1 MDGNRKPFNLR
12 RWFSIVSLLVTGGAA
27 IVSGAILSNFFVA
40 EAIKRDGMLTT
51 QFIQSIAEIELRHG
65 RFGVVQ
71 ISLGGILDTRISATE
86 LHVEEENLA
95 RARQEFFDHLRM
107 MPEALLATVFAPDGF
122 VIWSVNPTLIGKR
135 FPNNRDLKEVLERK
149 EGIAG
154 GHLKSSAGGKVEQQ
168 FVRHPEDF
176 YIENY
181 VPLFDRDGN
190 VASIVEI
197 YKEPRELIHSLKR
210 GYLLIWLAA
219 LLSGAAIYVC
229 LHWIINRAA
238 RQIDAQQREIVENK
252 TLVALGE
259 MSSAVAHGLRN
270 PLASIRSSAEVAL
283 EIGDSSTAKNLTD
296 IVTQVDRLSKWVR
309 ELLQFSR
316 PISDE
321 REAVKID
328 AALSNALA
336 TYEVQIRRAG
346 IEVDWTP
353 ETAPDVEVH
362 ANGSLLEQ
370 VLNSVLSNAIE
381 AMPRGGRLGVFVE
394 LRERDRVTVK
404 VSDTGCGMSA
414 SQLEMAFK
422 PFHTTKRGGLGVGL
436 VLVKRIME
444 RFGGSVVLDS
454 REQAGTT
461 VSLTFK
467 VAEQE

>member
-40 EAIKRDGMLTT
+40 EAIKRDAMLTT
-51 QFIQSIAEIELRHG
+51 QVIQSIAEIELRHG
-65 RFGVVQ
+65 RFGGVPV
-71 ISLGGILDTRISATE
+71 SLGGILDSRITADE
-86 LHVEEENLA
+86 LGVEEVNLA
-95 RARQEFFDHLRM
+95 RAREEFYDHLRL

-122 VIWSVNPTLIGKR
+122 VIWSSNPTLVGKTIPDNDE
-135 FPNNRDLKEVLERK
+135 FQEVIELKRAV
-149 EGIAG
+149 AG
-154 GHLKSSAGGKVEQQ
+154 GHLKGAAGGKVEQQ
-168 FVRHPEDF
+168 FVRYPEDF

-181 VPLFDRDGN
+181 VPLLDREGN

-197 YKEPRELIHSLKR
+197 YKEPHDLIYSLKR

-219 LLSGAAIYVC
+219 LLSGAAIYLC
-229 LHWIINRAA
+229 LRWIIIRAA
-238 RQIDAQQREIVENK
+238 RQIEAQQREIVENK

-283 EIGDSSTAKNLTD
+283 EIGDPSTAKNLND

-309 ELLQFSR
+309 ELLQFSK

-328 AALSNALA
+328 MALNDALS

-353 ETAPDVEVH
+353 EGAPDVEVH

-394 LRERDRVTVK
+394 APERNRVTVK
-404 VSDTGCGMSA
+404 ISDTGCGMSA
-414 SQLEMAFK
+414 KQLEMAFK

-444 RFGGSVVLDS
+444 RFGGAVVLES

>member
-1 MDGNRKPFNLR
+1 MDGSRKPFNLR
-12 RWFSIVSLLVTGGAA
+12 RWFSVVSLLVTGGAA
-27 IVSGAILSNFFVA
+27 IVSGAILSNFFVT
-40 EAIKRDGMLTT
+40 EAIKRDALLTK
-51 QFIQSIAEIELRHG
+51 QFIQSIAEIELRHA
-65 RFGVVQ
+65 RFGLANV
-71 ISLGGILDTRISATE
+71 SFGAILDERRSAGE
-86 LHVEEENLA
+86 LGLEPENLA
-95 RARQEFFDHLRM
+95 RARQEFFDHLRN
-107 MPEALLATVFAPDGF
+107 MPEALLATVFAPDGY
-122 VIWSVNPTLIGKR
+122 VTWSSNALLIGKMLPDNHELAEVIER
-135 FPNNRDLKEVLERK
+135 RDA
-149 EGIAG
+149 IAG
-154 GHLKSSAGGKVEQQ
+154 GHLKGTAGGKVEQQ
-168 FVRHPEDF
+168 FVRYPEDF

-181 VPLFDRDGN
+181 VPLFDRDGT
-190 VASIVEI
+190 VASVVEI
-197 YKEPRELIHSLKR
+197 YKEPRDLIHSLKR

-219 LLSGAAIYVC
+219 LLSGAAVYVC
-229 LHWIINRAA
+229 LRWIIIRAA
-238 RQIDAQQREIVENK
+238 RQIDDQQREIVENK

-283 EIGDSSTAKNLTD
+283 ELGDPSTAKNLND

-309 ELLQFSR
+309 ELLQFSK

-328 AALSNALA
+328 MALENALS

-353 ETAPDVEVH
+353 DAAPTVEVH
-362 ANGSLLEQ
+362 ANGPLLEQ

-381 AMPRGGRLGVFVE
+381 AMPRGGRLGVAVE
-394 LRERDRVTVK
+394 VPARGRVAVK
-404 VSDTGCGMSA
+404 ISDTGCGMSEK
-414 SQLEMAFK
+414 QLELAFK
-422 PFHTTKRGGLGVGL
+422 PFHTTKRNGLGVGL

-444 RFGGSVVLDS
+444 RFGGGVALES

>member
-1 MDGNRKPFNLR
+1 MDGSRKPFNLR

-27 IVSGAILSNFFVA
+27 IVSGAILSNFFVS
-40 EAIKRDGMLTT
+40 EAIKRDAMLTT
-51 QFIQSIAEIELRHG
+51 QFIQSIADIELRHG
-65 RFGVVQ
+65 GFGRVQ
-71 ISLGGILDTRISATE
+71 ISLGSILDSRITAAE
-86 LHVEEENLA
+86 LGVEEENLA
-95 RARQEFFDHLRM
+95 RARQEFFDHLSM

-122 VIWSVNPTLIGKR
+122 VIWSSNAALIGKH
-135 FPNNRDLKEVLERK
+135 FSDNHDLAEVLVRK
-149 EGIAG
+149 AGVAG

-168 FVRHPEDF
+168 FVRYPEDI

-181 VPLFDRDGN
+181 VPLFDRAGE
-190 VASIVEI
+190 VASVVEI
-197 YKEPRELIHSLKR
+197 YKEPRDLIYSLKR
-210 GYLLIWLAA
+210 SYLLIWLAA
-219 LLSGAAIYVC
+219 LLSGAVVFLC
-229 LHWIINRAA
+229 LHGLIVRAA
-238 RQIDAQQREIVENK
+238 RQIDAQQREIVDNK

-283 EIGDSSTAKNLTD
+283 EVGDPATAKNLTD
-296 IVTQVDRLSKWVR
+296 IVTQVDRLSKWIR
-309 ELLQFSR
+309 ELLQFSK

-321 REAVKID
+321 REAVKLD
-328 AALSNALA
+328 MVVDNALS

-346 IEVDWTP
+346 IEVDWTH

-370 VLNSVLSNAIE
+370 VLNSLLSNALE
-381 AMPRGGRLGVFVE
+381 AMPHGGRLGVVVE
-394 LRERDRVTVK
+394 PPARGCVTVK
-404 VSDTGCGMSA
+404 ISDTGCGMTA
-414 SQLEMAFK
+414 TQLESAFK

-444 RFGGSVVLDS
+444 RFGGGVVLES

-467 VAEQE
+467 IAEQE

>member
-27 IVSGAILSNFFVA
+27 IVSGAILSNFFVS
-40 EAIKRDGMLTT
+40 EAIKRDAMLTT

-71 ISLGGILDTRISATE
+71 ISLGGILDSRISAAE
-86 LHVEEENLA
+86 LHIEEENLA
-95 RARQEFFDHLRM
+95 RARQEFFDHLRL

-122 VIWSVNPTLIGKR
+122 VIWSANPALIGKS
-135 FPNNRDLKEVLERK
+135 FPDNHDLKEVIKRK

-154 GHLKSSAGGKVEQQ
+154 GHLKSSVGGKVEQQ
-168 FVRHPEDF
+168 FVRYPEDI

-181 VPLFDRDGN
+181 VPLLDREGD
-190 VASIVEI
+190 VVSIVEI
-197 YKEPRELIHSLKR
+197 YKEPRDLIHSLKR

-219 LLSGAAIYVC
+219 LLSGAAIYLC
-229 LHWIINRAA
+229 LHWIIIRAA

-283 EIGDSSTAKNLTD
+283 DVGDPATAKNLND
-296 IVTQVDRLSKWVR
+296 IVTQVDRLSTWVR
-309 ELLQFSR
+309 ELLQFSK

-328 AALSNALA
+328 MALDNALS

-353 ETAPDVEVH
+353 EAAPAVEVH
-362 ANGSLLEQ
+362 ANGALLEQ
-370 VLNSVLSNAIE
+370 VLNSVLSNALE
-381 AMPRGGRLGVFVE
+381 AMPRGGRLGVSVE
-394 LRERDRVTVK
+394 APERDRVTVK
-404 VSDTGCGMSA
+404 ISDTGCGMSA
-414 SQLEMAFK
+414 KQLEMAFK

-444 RFGGSVVLDS
+444 RFGGAVVLDS

>member
-27 IVSGAILSNFFVA
+27 IVSGAILSNFFVS
-40 EAIKRDGMLTT
+40 EAIKRDAMLTT
-51 QFIQSIAEIELRHG
+51 QFIQSIADIELRHG

-71 ISLGGILDTRISATE
+71 LTLGGILDPRVSAVE
-86 LHVEEENLA
+86 LNVEEENLA
-95 RARQEFFDHLRM
+95 RARQEFFDHLRL

-122 VIWSVNPTLIGKR
+122 VIWSSNASLIGKS
-135 FPNNRDLKEVLERK
+135 FPDNRDLAVVVERK

-154 GHLKSSAGGKVEQQ
+154 GHLKSSVGGKIEQQ
-168 FVRHPEDF
+168 FVRYPEDI

-181 VPLFDRDGN
+181 VPLLNRDGN
-190 VASIVEI
+190 VTSVVEI
-197 YKEPRELIHSLKR
+197 YKEPRDLIYSLKR

-219 LLSGAAIYVC
+219 LLSGAAIYLC
-229 LHWIINRAA
+229 LHWLISRAA

-283 EIGDSSTAKNLTD
+283 EVGDPSTAKNLTD

-309 ELLQFSR
+309 ELLQFSK
-316 PISDE
+316 PLSEE

-328 AALSNALA
+328 MALDNALS

-353 ETAPDVEVH
+353 EQAPDVEVH

-370 VLNSVLSNAIE
+370 VLNSVFSNAIE
-381 AMPRGGRLGVFVE
+381 AMPRGGRLGIAVE
-394 LRERDRVTVK
+394 PPARNRVTVRI
-404 VSDTGCGMSA
+404 SDTGCGMSA
-414 SQLEMAFK
+414 KQLEMAFK

-444 RFGGSVVLDS
+444 RFGGAVALDS
-454 REQAGTT
+454 EEQAGTT

>member
-40 EAIKRDGMLTT
+40 EAIKRDALLTT
-51 QFIQSIAEIELRHG
+51 QFIQSIADIELRHG
-65 RFGVVQ
+65 RFGVAQ
-71 ISLGGILDTRISATE
+71 ITLGGILDPRLSAEE
-86 LHVEEENLA
+86 LKVEEENLA
-95 RARQEFFDHLRM
+95 RARQEFFDHLRL

-122 VIWSVNPTLIGKR
+122 VIWSSNATLIGKS
-135 FPNNRDLKEVLERK
+135 FPNNRDLAEVIERK

-154 GHLKSSAGGKVEQQ
+154 GHLKSSVGGKIEQQ
-168 FVRHPEDF
+168 FVRYPEDI

-181 VPLFDRDGN
+181 VPLLSRDGN
-190 VASIVEI
+190 VTAVVEI
-197 YKEPRELIHSLKR
+197 YKEPRDLIYSLKR

-219 LLSGAAIYVC
+219 LLSGAAIYLC
-229 LHWIINRAA
+229 LHWIILRAA

-283 EIGDSSTAKNLTD
+283 EVGDPSTAKNLTD

-309 ELLQFSR
+309 ELLQFSK
-316 PISDE
+316 PLSDE

-328 AALSNALA
+328 MALDNALS

-353 ETAPDVEVH
+353 EAAPDVEVH

-370 VLNSVLSNAIE
+370 VLNSVFSNAIE
-381 AMPRGGRLGVFVE
+381 AMPRGGRLGIAVE
-394 LRERDRVTVK
+394 PPARKRVTVK
-404 VSDTGCGMSA
+404 ISDTGCGMSGK
-414 SQLEMAFK
+414 QLEMAFK

-444 RFGGSVVLDS
+444 RFGGAVALDS
-454 REQAGTT
+454 EEQAGTT

>member
-27 IVSGAILSNFFVA
+27 IVSGAILSNFFVS
-40 EAIKRDGMLTT
+40 EAIKRDAMLTT
-51 QFIQSIAEIELRHG
+51 QFIQSIADIELRHG

-71 ISLGGILDTRISATE
+71 LTLGGILDPRVSAAE
-86 LHVEEENLA
+86 LNVEEENLA
-95 RARQEFFDHLRM
+95 RARQEFFDHLRL

-122 VIWSVNPTLIGKR
+122 VIWSSNATLIGKS
-135 FPNNRDLKEVLERK
+135 FPDNRDLAEVIERK

-154 GHLKSSAGGKVEQQ
+154 GHLKSSVGGKIEQQ
-168 FVRHPEDF
+168 FVRYPEDI

-181 VPLFDRDGN
+181 VPLLNRDGS
-190 VASIVEI
+190 VTSVVEI
-197 YKEPRELIHSLKR
+197 YKEPRDLIYSLKR

-229 LHWIINRAA
+229 LHWIIIRAA

-283 EIGDSSTAKNLTD
+283 EVGDPATAKNLTD

-309 ELLQFSR
+309 ELLQFSK
-316 PISDE
+316 PLSEE

-328 AALSNALA
+328 MALDNALS
-336 TYEVQIRRAG
+336 TYDVQIRRAG

-353 ETAPDVEVH
+353 EKAPDVEVH

-370 VLNSVLSNAIE
+370 VLNSVFSNAIE
-381 AMPRGGRLGVFVE
+381 AMPRGGRLGIAVE
-394 LRERDRVTVK
+394 PPARNRVTVK
-404 VSDTGCGMSA
+404 ISDTGCGMSA
-414 SQLEMAFK
+414 KQLEMAFK

-444 RFGGSVVLDS
+444 RFGGAVVLDS

>member
-27 IVSGAILSNFFVA
+27 IVSGAILSNFFVS
-40 EAIKRDGMLTT
+40 EAIKRDAMLTT
-51 QFIQSIAEIELRHG
+51 QFIQSIADIELRHG
-65 RFGVVQ
+65 RFGVAQ
-71 ISLGGILDTRISATE
+71 LTLGAILDSRITADE
-86 LHVEEENLA
+86 LGVEEVNLA
-95 RARQEFFDHLRM
+95 RARQEFFDHLRL

-122 VIWSVNPTLIGKR
+122 VIWSANPTLIGKS
-135 FPNNRDLKEVLERK
+135 FPNSRDLAEVIKRK

-154 GHLKSSAGGKVEQQ
+154 GHLKGSAGGKIEQQ
-168 FVRHPEDF
+168 FVRYPEDF

-181 VPLFDRDGN
+181 VPLLDRDGK

-197 YKEPRELIHSLKR
+197 YKEPQDLIYSLKR
-210 GYLLIWLAA
+210 GYFLIWLAA
-219 LLSGAAIYVC
+219 LLSGAAIYLC
-229 LHWIINRAA
+229 LHWIIIRAA

-283 EIGDSSTAKNLTD
+283 EVGDPSTAKNLSD

-316 PISDE
+316 PLSDE

-328 AALSNALA
+328 MALDNALS

-353 ETAPDVEVH
+353 DVAPAVEVH

-381 AMPRGGRLGVFVE
+381 AMPRGGRLGVAVE
-394 LRERDRVTVK
+394 SPERKRVTVK
-404 VSDTGCGMSA
+404 ISDTGCGMSEK
-414 SQLEMAFK
+414 QLEMAFK

-444 RFGGSVVLDS
+444 RFGGAVVLDS

>member
-1 MDGNRKPFNLR
+1 MDGSRKPFNLR

-27 IVSGAILSNFFVA
+27 IVSGAILSHFFVS
-40 EAIKRDGMLTT
+40 EAIKRDVMLTT
-51 QFIQSIAEIELRHG
+51 RFIQSIADIELRHG
-65 RFGVVQ
+65 HFGLVH
-71 ISLGGILDTRISATE
+71 ISLGGILDNRMSAE
-86 LHVEEENLA
+86 DLGLEEENLS
-95 RARQEFFDHLRM
+95 RARQEFFDHLAN
-107 MPEALLATVFAPDGF
+107 MPELLLATVFSPDGH
-122 VIWSVNPTLIGKR
+122 VIWSANPLLIGKS
-135 FPNNRDLKEVLERK
+135 FPNHRDLQEVAERK
-149 EGIAG
+149 ESVAG
-154 GHLKSSAGGKVEQQ
+154 GHFKSTAGSKVEQQ
-168 FVRHPEDF
+168 FLRLPEDI

-181 VPLFDRDGN
+181 VPLFDREGK

-197 YKEPRELIHSLKR
+197 YKEPRDLIHSLKR

-219 LLSGAAIYVC
+219 LLSAVAIYVC
-229 LHWIINRAA
+229 LHWIIVRAA
-238 RQIDAQQREIVENK
+238 RQIDAQQREIVDNK

-283 EIGDSSTAKNLTD
+283 EIGDPATAKNLND

-309 ELLQFSR
+309 ELLQFSK

-328 AALSNALA
+328 MALDNALS

-353 ETAPDVEVH
+353 DAAPAVEVQ

-381 AMPRGGRLGVFVE
+381 AMPRGGRLGVRVE
-394 LRERDRVTVK
+394 PPARGDVTVK
-404 VSDTGCGMSA
+404 ISDTGCGMSEK
-414 SQLEMAFK
+414 QLEMVFK
-422 PFHTTKRGGLGVGL
+422 PFYTTKRNGLGVGL
-436 VLVKRIME
+436 ALVQRIME
-444 RFGGSVVLDS
+444 RFGGTVVLES